1 MNGIPRSIVLLQIIK
16 KHLERYFSMPANSRL
31 IRSTELY
38 DFLKRQPDFSRM
50 VESKY
55 AFSRFLRKMHDEN
68 ILKQV
73 IPNVEVDTSNKCM
86 YQWRFYPP
94 TKTRRRQADPESVKA
109 TFHLSKGMFF
119 ARGKIYKANNG
130 VMVRSMQEVH
140 ILNRLLREE
149 AFDIYYERPL
159 CAASSKKFPDFTILN
174 TATNVVF
181 HWEHFGMLD
190 NPRYCEYMVD
200 KLEWYKRVG
209 YKSIDEGGRLAVTCY
224 ENENQFIT
232 SVENVI
238 ERLKEMS

>member
-1 MNGIPRSIVLLQIIK
+1 M
-16 KHLERYFSMPANSRL
+16 
-31 IRSTELY
+31 
-38 DFLKRQPDFSRM
+38 
-50 VESKY
+50 
-55 AFSRFLRKMHDEN
+55 
-68 ILKQV
+68 
-73 IPNVEVDTSNKCM
+73 
-86 YQWRFYPP
+86 
-94 TKTRRRQADPESVKA
+94 
-109 TFHLSKGMFF
+109 
-119 ARGKIYKANNG
+119 
-130 VMVRSMQEVH
+130 
-140 ILNRLLREE
+140 NRLLREE

-209 YKSIDEGGRLAVTCY
+209 YKGIDEGGRLAVTCY